1 MSFRTKL
8 TVLLLTIVLTTAA
21 VVEYVVYTFSAER
34 LKTEMMH
41 QLRERVTQTLHL
53 IDWVMFERAADLQML
68 ASDLALRSSPLER
81 LRITRRLIDY
91 RNQYKIYASLSF
103 IDPAGVRFADADSHR
118 IGELD
123 PRASWA
129 QRLIARGEL
138 SAGTEIG
145 FDADL
150 RSPVIYFAAP
160 VTGTQGGAL
169 GAVVARVP
177 VTRLQPITE
186 PLQSLHPEIQIDLVA
201 HDGLLLFSNHNR
213 RGVLRERPLS
223 WRLIQP
229 GLSTSS
235 AAPGDV
241 VGRGFFYVYAREQGY
256 LDFPGNGWMLILGLP
271 EEIAL
276 APAHRLGR
284 ELGAVFGVVLVL
296 SALAA
301 WYLSRGIARPLLD
314 LQRAVIRIGEGE
326 LGAVA
331 VVTSRNE
338 IGRLT
343 EAFNAMSVRLRDTT
357 VSRDYVQ
364 GLVRQMGEAM
374 IVVDREGHIRMV
386 NPAALTLLGY
396 AEEEV
401 VGEPLTRLFGGEP
414 GLDGRYD
421 TAARETSWKAKN
433 GRCIPVLLSV
443 AGLLDPSG
451 AWQGQIFLAQ
461 DISRLKQAEE
471 SLRESQE
478 RFRQLAENIREVFW
492 LTEPAKNQMIY
503 ISPGYEQVWGQTC
516 QNLYASPRSWLEA
529 IHPDDRERVLEAA
542 LTKQVRGQYDEEYRI
557 VRPDGS
563 IRWIRDRAFP
573 IRDHGG
579 MVYRIAGL
587 AADITEH
594 KQAEARLLTS
604 QRRLLEQHAAL
615 VALTHI
621 EIAGAEDFL
630 PAIRRITE
638 TGARC
643 ERVERV
649 NLWLYTPERSAIRCI
664 DHFQLSTGEH
674 VSGTEL
680 AVTDYPAYFA
690 ALEQEEAIVAN
701 DAQNHP
707 FTFEFADSYLKAY
720 DIQSMLDAPVRSGG
734 RVLGVLCYEQ
744 VGRPINWS
752 PEQRLFAI
760 ALANLAA
767 LLIEQEERRSV
778 QQALQ
783 ESEERLRQAKEA
795 AEAANR
801 AKTEFLANMSHELRT
816 PLNSVLGYAQLLRRR
831 AGLSDT
837 EVRAL
842 STIQASGEHLLGL
855 IDDIL
860 DMAKIEAGT
869 LEIHSTDFDLP
880 ELLDS
885 VVAIMRTR
893 AEEKGLTFTRVY
905 LSELPAMV
913 NADARRLRQ
922 VLMNLLDNAIKYT
935 QSGGVA
941 LKVGLHE
948 GRLRF
953 LVEDTGIGI
962 SPEHLEEI
970 FDVFHQVRDPNTVV
984 EGTGLGLAICRRLV
998 QFMGGELEVSSTPNE
1013 GSRFGFDLDLPPV
1026 AAPTS
1031 LPKQRTVVGVRG
1043 NRRRVLVVED
1053 DPDSRSLLRDLLVPL
1068 GFEIYEATEGQEG
1081 LHQAQALKPDAIL
1094 MDMRIPGLDGLEA
1107 TRRIRAMSD
1116 IKHTVIIVISASA
1129 FEHNR
1134 ARCLEVGADDF
1145 LPKPFREDRLLSLLS
1160 THLSLTLLYAN
1171 VGSQDRPAGE
1181 SVRAVELRVPPA
1193 EHLQILLNSARRGD
1207 RKGLLEQAGRVA
1219 QLGEC
1224 YQPFATEVRSLAEG
1238 FKMKKLRQWLESLS

>member
-41 QLRERVTQTLHL
+41 QLRERMTQTLHL

-81 LRITRRLIDY
+81 LRITRRLIAY

-103 IDPAGVRFADADSHR
+103 IDPAGVRFADADSYR

-129 QRLIARGEL
+129 QRLIARGEI
-138 SAGTEIG
+138 SVGTEIG

-241 VGRGFFYVYAREQGY
+241 AGRGFFYVYAREQGY

-284 ELGAVFGVVLVL
+284 ELGAVFGVVLML

-301 WYLSRGIARPLLD
+301 WYLSR
-314 LQRAVIRIGEGE
+314 
-326 LGAVA
+326 
-331 VVTSRNE
+331 
-338 IGRLT
+338 
-343 EAFNAMSVRLRDTT
+343 
-357 VSRDYVQ
+357 
-364 GLVRQMGEAM
+364 
-374 IVVDREGHIRMV
+374 
-386 NPAALTLLGY
+386 
-396 AEEEV
+396 
-401 VGEPLTRLFGGEP
+401 
-414 GLDGRYD
+414 
-421 TAARETSWKAKN
+421 
-433 GRCIPVLLSV
+433 
-443 AGLLDPSG
+443 
-451 AWQGQIFLAQ
+451 
-461 DISRLKQAEE
+461 LKQAEE
-471 SLRESQE
+471 SLQESQE

-492 LTEPAKNQMIY
+492 LTDPVKNQMIY
-503 ISPGYEQVWGQTC
+503 ISPGYEQVWGRAC
-516 QNLYASPRSWLEA
+516 QSLYASPRSWLEA
-529 IHPDDRERVLEAA
+529 IHPDDREGVLEAA

-573 IRDHGG
+573 IRDHGSII
-579 MVYRIAGL
+579 YRIAGL

-604 QRRLLEQHAAL
+604 QRCLLEQHAAL
-615 VALTHI
+615 AALTHI

-674 VSGTEL
+674 GSGTEL

-690 ALEQEEAIVAN
+690 ALEQEEAIVAD

-734 RVLGVLCYEQ
+734 KVLGVLCYEQ

-767 LLIEQEERRSV
+767 LLIEQEKRRSV

-816 PLNSVLGYAQLLRRR
+816 PLNSVLGYAQLLRRQ

-893 AEEKGLTFTRVY
+893 AEERGLAFTSVY

-913 NADARRLRQ
+913 NADAHRLRQ

-962 SPEHLEEI
+962 NPEHLEAI

-998 QFMGGELEVSSTPNE
+998 QVMGGELEVSSTPNE
-1013 GSRFGFDLDLPPV
+1013 GSQFGFDLDLPPV

-1031 LPKQRTVVGVRG
+1031 LPKEQTVVGVRG

-1081 LHQAQALKPDAIL
+1081 LHQAQVLKPDAIL

-1107 TRRIRAMSD
+1107 TRRIRAISD

-1160 THLSLTLLYAN
+1160 THLGLTLLYAN
-1171 VGSQDRPAGE
+1171 VGSQDRPADG

-1193 EHLQILLNSARRGD
+1193 EHLQILLDSARRGD

-1238 FKMKKLRQWLESLS
+1238 FKMKKLRQWLESLTSHDRFSARPGA

>member
-8 TVLLLTIVLTTAA
+8 TVLLLIIVLTTAA

-53 IDWVMFERAADLQML
+53 IDWVMFERAADLQIL

-81 LRITRRLIDY
+81 LRITRRLIAY

-129 QRLIARGEL
+129 QRLIARGEI

-160 VTGTQGGAL
+160 VTGTQGGTL

-177 VTRLQPITE
+177 LTRLQPITE

-235 AAPGDV
+235 AAPGDMA
-241 VGRGFFYVYAREQGY
+241 GRGFFYVYAREQGY

-343 EAFNAMSVRLRDTT
+343 EAFNTMSVRLRDTT

-364 GLVRQMGEAM
+364 GLVRQMGESM

-396 AEEEV
+396 AEGEV

-414 GLDGRYD
+414 GFDGRYD
-421 TAARETSWKAKN
+421 TAARETSWKAKDS
-433 GRCIPVLLSV
+433 RCIPVLLSV
-443 AGLLDPSG
+443 AGLRDPSG

-492 LTEPAKNQMIY
+492 LTDPVKNQMIY

-573 IRDHGG
+573 IRDHG
-579 MVYRIAGL
+579 
-587 AADITEH
+587 
-594 KQAEARLLTS
+594 
-604 QRRLLEQHAAL
+604 
-615 VALTHI
+615 
-621 EIAGAEDFL
+621 
-630 PAIRRITE
+630 
-638 TGARC
+638 
-643 ERVERV
+643 
-649 NLWLYTPERSAIRCI
+649 
-664 DHFQLSTGEH
+664 
-674 VSGTEL
+674 
-680 AVTDYPAYFA
+680 
-690 ALEQEEAIVAN
+690 
-701 DAQNHP
+701 
-707 FTFEFADSYLKAY
+707 
-720 DIQSMLDAPVRSGG
+720 
-734 RVLGVLCYEQ
+734 
-744 VGRPINWS
+744 
-752 PEQRLFAI
+752 
-760 ALANLAA
+760 
-767 LLIEQEERRSV
+767 
-778 QQALQ
+778 
-783 ESEERLRQAKEA
+783 
-795 AEAANR
+795 
-801 AKTEFLANMSHELRT
+801 
-816 PLNSVLGYAQLLRRR
+816 
-831 AGLSDT
+831 
-837 EVRAL
+837 
-842 STIQASGEHLLGL
+842 
-855 IDDIL
+855 
-860 DMAKIEAGT
+860 
-869 LEIHSTDFDLP
+869 
-880 ELLDS
+880 
-885 VVAIMRTR
+885 
-893 AEEKGLTFTRVY
+893 
-905 LSELPAMV
+905 
-913 NADARRLRQ
+913 
-922 VLMNLLDNAIKYT
+922 
-935 QSGGVA
+935 
-941 LKVGLHE
+941 
-948 GRLRF
+948 
-953 LVEDTGIGI
+953 
-962 SPEHLEEI
+962 
-970 FDVFHQVRDPNTVV
+970 
-984 EGTGLGLAICRRLV
+984 
-998 QFMGGELEVSSTPNE
+998 
-1013 GSRFGFDLDLPPV
+1013 
-1026 AAPTS
+1026 
-1031 LPKQRTVVGVRG
+1031 
-1043 NRRRVLVVED
+1043 
-1053 DPDSRSLLRDLLVPL
+1053 
-1068 GFEIYEATEGQEG
+1068 
-1081 LHQAQALKPDAIL
+1081 
-1094 MDMRIPGLDGLEA
+1094 
-1107 TRRIRAMSD
+1107 
-1116 IKHTVIIVISASA
+1116 
-1129 FEHNR
+1129 
-1134 ARCLEVGADDF
+1134 
-1145 LPKPFREDRLLSLLS
+1145 
-1160 THLSLTLLYAN
+1160 
-1171 VGSQDRPAGE
+1171 
-1181 SVRAVELRVPPA
+1181 
-1193 EHLQILLNSARRGD
+1193 
-1207 RKGLLEQAGRVA
+1207 
-1219 QLGEC
+1219 
-1224 YQPFATEVRSLAEG
+1224 
-1238 FKMKKLRQWLESLS
+1238 

>member
-81 LRITRRLIDY
+81 LRITRRLIAY

-129 QRLIARGEL
+129 QRLIARGEI

-241 VGRGFFYVYAREQGY
+241 AGRGFFYVYAREQGY

-314 LQRAVIRIGEGE
+314 LQRAVTRIGEGE

-421 TAARETSWKAKN
+421 TAARETSWKAKD

-443 AGLLDPSG
+443 AGLRDPSG

-492 LTEPAKNQMIY
+492 LTDPVKNQMIY
-503 ISPGYEQVWGQTC
+503 ISPGYEQVWGRAC
-516 QNLYASPRSWLEA
+516 QSLYASPRSWLEA

-579 MVYRIAGL
+579 MIYRIAGL

-594 KQAEARLLTS
+594 KQAEARLLAS
-604 QRRLLEQHAAL
+604 QRCLLEQHAAL

-690 ALEQEEAIVAN
+690 ALEQEEAIVAD

-767 LLIEQEERRSV
+767 LLIEQEKRRSV

-816 PLNSVLGYAQLLRRR
+816 PLNSVLGYAQLLRRQ

-893 AEEKGLTFTRVY
+893 AEERGLAFTRVY

-984 EGTGLGLAICRRLV
+984 EGTGLGLAICRRLM
-998 QFMGGELEVSSTPNE
+998 QFMGGELKVSSIPNE
-1013 GSRFGFDLDLPPV
+1013 GSQFGFDLDLPSV

-1031 LPKQRTVVGVRG
+1031 LPKERTVVGVRG

-1129 FEHNR
+1129 FKHNR

-1160 THLSLTLLYAN
+1160 THLGLTLLYAN
-1171 VGSQDRPAGE
+1171 VGSQDRPADG

-1193 EHLQILLNSARRGD
+1193 EHLQILLDSARRGD

>member
-81 LRITRRLIDY
+81 LRITRRLIAY

-129 QRLIARGEL
+129 QRLIARGEI

-229 GLSTSS
+229 GLSTSG

-241 VGRGFFYVYAREQGY
+241 AGRGFFYVYAREQGY

-296 SALAA
+296 SALSA
-301 WYLSRGIARPLLD
+301 WYL
-314 LQRAVIRIGEGE
+314 
-326 LGAVA
+326 
-331 VVTSRNE
+331 
-338 IGRLT
+338 
-343 EAFNAMSVRLRDTT
+343 
-357 VSRDYVQ
+357 
-364 GLVRQMGEAM
+364 
-374 IVVDREGHIRMV
+374 
-386 NPAALTLLGY
+386 
-396 AEEEV
+396 
-401 VGEPLTRLFGGEP
+401 
-414 GLDGRYD
+414 
-421 TAARETSWKAKN
+421 
-433 GRCIPVLLSV
+433 
-443 AGLLDPSG
+443 
-451 AWQGQIFLAQ
+451 
-461 DISRLKQAEE
+461 SRLKQAEE

-492 LTEPAKNQMIY
+492 LTDPVKNQMIY
-503 ISPGYEQVWGQTC
+503 ISPGYEQVWGRTC
-516 QNLYASPRSWLEA
+516 QSLYASPRSWLEA

-579 MVYRIAGL
+579 MIYRIAGL

-674 VSGTEL
+674 GTGTEL

-690 ALEQEEAIVAN
+690 ALEQEEAIVAD

-816 PLNSVLGYAQLLRRR
+816 PLNSVLGYAQLLRRQ

-893 AEEKGLTFTRVY
+893 AEGKGLTFTSVY

-1013 GSRFGFDLDLPPV
+1013 GSQFGFDLDLPPV

-1031 LPKQRTVVGVRG
+1031 LPKERTVVGVRG

-1107 TRRIRAMSD
+1107 TRRIRAVSD

-1129 FEHNR
+1129 FKHNR

-1160 THLSLTLLYAN
+1160 THLGLTLLYAN
-1171 VGSQDRPAGE
+1171 VGSQDRPADG

-1193 EHLQILLNSARRGD
+1193 EHLQILLDSARRGD